1 MNIRWY
7 SFLTC
12 LLLCLILGCG
22 GDMSSGKVADS
33 ASVAAPLAA
42 AVQSDVLSPSPPA
55 SPALPRR
62 IIKEGELRF
71 ETKDRSA
78 TQRDILKLVS
88 SHQAYVSEDRE
99 NRSEFSTEQTLVV
112 RIPAAQFDAFL
123 ENISR
128 GIESF
133 DVRRVEALDLTDQ
146 FVDIEAR
153 LKTKKETESR
163 YRELL
168 KQANA
173 VEDILKIEE
182 QVDKLRAEIES
193 AEGRLRLLQD
203 RESFS
208 TLSITFYQLH
218 FASSDF
224 GNRLQ
229 ASLAIGW
236 KGVIEATILLTALWP
251 LLTAGVI
258 VAMIVWYSRRR
269 RIALRKTS

>member
-1 MNIRWY
+1 MHHRW
-7 SFLTC
+7 FGLAKC
-12 LLLCLILGCG
+12 LLLCLISGCAG
-22 GDMSSGKVADS
+22 EVSSGKVAD
-33 ASVAAPLAA
+33 ATSVAAPLAA
-42 AVQSDVLSPSPPA
+42 TVQSDVLSPSSSA

-78 TQRDILKLVS
+78 THRDILKLVS
-88 SHQAYVSEDRE
+88 SHQACVSEDRE
-99 NRSEFSTEQTLVV
+99 NRSDFSTEQTLVV

-133 DVRRVEALDLTDQ
+133 DVRRIEALDLTDQ

-153 LKTKKETESR
+153 LMTKKETESR

-224 GNRLQ
+224 GNRMQ
-229 ASLAIGW
+229 ASLAMGW
-236 KGVIEATILLTALWP
+236 RGVIEATILFAALWP
-251 LLTAGVI
+251 LLTAGLI
-258 VAMIVWYSRRR
+258 SAMIVWYLRRR
-269 RIALRKTS
+269 QSAPRKTS

>member
-1 MNIRWY
+1 
-7 SFLTC
+7 
-12 LLLCLILGCG
+12 
-22 GDMSSGKVADS
+22 
-33 ASVAAPLAA
+33 
-42 AVQSDVLSPSPPA
+42 
-55 SPALPRR
+55 
-62 IIKEGELRF
+62 
-71 ETKDRSA
+71 
-78 TQRDILKLVS
+78 VS

-203 RESFS
+203 REGFS

-236 KGVIEATILLTALWP
+236 KGLIEATILFAALWP

-269 RIALRKTS
+269 RLALRKTS